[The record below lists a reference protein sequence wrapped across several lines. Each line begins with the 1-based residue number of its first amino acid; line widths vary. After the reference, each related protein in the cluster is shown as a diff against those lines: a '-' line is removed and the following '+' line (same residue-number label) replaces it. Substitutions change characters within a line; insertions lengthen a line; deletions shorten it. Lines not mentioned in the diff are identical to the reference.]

1 VADFRGKVALVTGVG
16 RVGQIGHAVA
26 AALGKAGAQLLLVD
40 RVPDVA
46 ERAKEFTAQ
55 GAKARGFTGD
65 LTNPD
70 DARAAV
76 ALAQKEFGGLD
87 VVINVAG
94 GLLHVGPAAAIP
106 VEMAERE
113 LAINVKTT
121 FLMCQAAIPALAAR
135 GGGAIVNF
143 ASIAVLEPQAQMAS
157 YVMAK
162 AAVAGLTRALAL
174 ELAPQKIRVNAVA
187 PAAARTAD
195 NVKSMGDL
203 PELVPL
209 DALVA
214 AVLYLASDDARAVTG
229 EVLPVT
235 GRGI

>member
-1 VADFRGKVALVTGVG
+1 M
-16 RVGQIGHAVA
+16 GQIGHAVA
-26 AALGKAGAQLLLVD
+26 GALGKAGAQLVLVD

-65 LTNPD
+65 LTKPD

-76 ALAQKEFGGLD
+76 ALAQREFGGLD

-94 GLLHVGPAAAIP
+94 GLLHVGPAAQIP
-106 VEMAERE
+106 VEMLDRE
-113 LAINVKTT
+113 FAINVKTT
-121 FLMCQAAIPALAAR
+121 FLMSQAAIPALAQR

-157 YVMAK
+157 Y
-162 AAVAGLTRALAL
+162 
-174 ELAPQKIRVNAVA
+174 AVA

>member
-1 VADFRGKVALVTGVG
+1 MTKFEPAGIQPVGV
-16 RVGQIGHAVA
+16 IGEAVA
-26 AALGKAGAQLLLVD
+26 GALGKAGAQLVLVD

-65 LTNPD
+65 LTKPD

-94 GLLHVGPAAAIP
+94 GLLHVGPAAQIP
-106 VEMAERE
+106 VQMLDRAF
-113 LAINVKTT
+113 AINVKTT
-121 FLMCQAAIPALAAR
+121 FLMSQAAIPALAPRR
-135 GGGAIVNF
+135 GRAIVNF
-143 ASIAVLEPQAQMAS
+143 ASIAVLEPPAPMSS
-157 YVMAK
+157 YVAAK
-162 AAVAGLTRALAL
+162 AAVAGYTRALAL
-174 ELAPQKIRVNAVA
+174 ELAPQKIRVNAVP
-187 PAAARTAD
+187 PAAARTAA
-195 NVKSMGDL
+195 NIKSMGDL

-214 AVLYLASDDARAVTG
+214 AVPYLASDDAPAVTG
-229 EVLPVT
+229 AVVPGS
-235 GRGI
+235 GRGVG